1 MSPYSSFSLLGAHTL
16 LEGMATDQSAAIL
29 LSSCSSANAD
39 PSDGA
44 DVPTQ
49 MRSVSRKR
57 VRWRS
62 NDGAVGS
69 GEGM

>member
-1 MSPYSSFSLLGAHTL
+1 MSPYPSSGFGRGHTL
-16 LEGMATDQSAAIL
+16 FEGMATDQSAAIL

-62 NDGAVGS
+62 NEGAVGS